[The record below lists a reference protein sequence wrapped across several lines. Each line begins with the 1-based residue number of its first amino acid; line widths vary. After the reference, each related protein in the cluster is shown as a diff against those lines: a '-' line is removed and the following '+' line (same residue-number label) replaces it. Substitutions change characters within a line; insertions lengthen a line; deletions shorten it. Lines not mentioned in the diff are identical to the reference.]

1 MRLPVN
7 RVLINKILSSLADPF
22 GGSGIQMAC
31 GVIESLSDTNSS
43 VKVDLKNPLRRVFY
57 IRIWAVK
64 NNNIYKDNL
73 RRDIM

>member
-7 RVLINKILSSLADPF
+7 RVLINKIKILSSLADPF

-43 VKVDLKNPLRRVFY
+43 VKVY
-57 IRIWAVK
+57 
-64 NNNIYKDNL
+64 
-73 RRDIM
+73 

>member
-31 GVIESLSDTNSS
+31 GVIDSLSDTNSS
-43 VKVDLKNPLRRVFY
+43 VKVD
-57 IRIWAVK
+57 
-64 NNNIYKDNL
+64 
-73 RRDIM
+73 